1 MSLNTSFSWLYN
13 SRPGS
18 SQGYRVSNH
27 AEAGSLCFVMHSWM
41 SIVHV
46 MRRGLKYDMPNL
58 VLFLFVFC
66 FTGYARF
73 QESTVLV
80 FLKLCLF
87 PWRLSLPK
95 LCRAAGSQS
104 HCIRLSLLI
113 IIVHYALLSLMQA
126 SAFNITWYHI
136 FAFISQCC
144 HQPQTCPYPQVFVL
158 LVIVCIYLHQ
168 RVNSIKKDHNVI
180 QEKLVS
186 SYTLTNETC
195 KLAND
200 DDCFI

>member
-1 MSLNTSFSWLYN
+1 MSLNTSLPWLYN

-27 AEAGSLCFVMHSWM
+27 AEAGSLFFVMHSWM

-66 FTGYARF
+66 FAGYGRF
-73 QESTVLV
+73 QESRVLV
-80 FLKLCLF
+80 LLKLCSF

-126 SAFNITWYHI
+126 SAFNITRYHNS
-136 FAFISQCC
+136 AFISQCC
-144 HQPQTCPYPQVFVL
+144 HLHWSYPYPQICVL
-158 LVIVCIYLHQ
+158 LVIVC
-168 RVNSIKKDHNVI
+168 V
-180 QEKLVS
+180 
-186 SYTLTNETC
+186 
-195 KLAND
+195 LAWD
-200 DDCFI
+200 PAS